1 MHIILTHEQA
11 DFDALASLLGAHL
24 LEENAVPVL
33 PRRLNRNVRAFITLY
48 GLDLPFV
55 DPRDLPKAK
64 IETVTLVDTQSLVT
78 VKGMGKKTKI
88 YVIDHHPPR
97 PDLPKGWSLTTEET
111 GATAT
116 ILVEAIRECDI
127 QLSVPQSTL
136 LLLGIYE
143 DTGGLTYVRTSPKDM
158 RAAAFL
164 LEQGASMQILGDFLN
179 HPLSQDQQAIYDY
192 LRENLET
199 HNIHGNTVMVGR
211 ADATNTD
218 EELST
223 VAHKLRDVLDP
234 DALILLA
241 DTAGGVQL
249 VARSTTDQINVCE
262 LAAHFGGGG
271 HLRAAAALIRDG
283 IAKDVY
289 TEVVQLLPK
298 YVRPAVMVA
307 EIMSSGPQILTPNA
321 PIKQAA
327 ELMQRYGYEGYPVVE
342 EGKVVGL
349 LTRRAVDRTL
359 SHKLNLKAR
368 DVMEVGEATIGPNE
382 PLEALQRL
390 MTNTGWGQIPVVEDG
405 EIIGIVTRTDILKTL
420 TPLRTPTGRQNLAR
434 RLEATLPLARLM
446 LLRAV
451 SELALTQNAAL
462 YIVGGFVRD
471 LLLER
476 PSLDLDL
483 VVEGDAIVLGNAL
496 VEKYGGRVTTHKR
509 FGTAK
514 WQIAGIRTKLAEV
527 FSNEFDQ
534 SVEVSDFPETLD
546 LVSARREFYTHPTAL
561 PTVERGSIK
570 LDLHRRDFTINTL
583 AMRLDGR
590 HYGELHD
597 YWGGLADLQAG
608 VVRVLHSLSF
618 VDDPTR
624 ILRAVRFEQRF
635 SHRIEDRTLELLVAA
650 LPLLD
655 RVSGDR
661 LRHELNVF
669 LQEPKG
675 MQMLTRLAE
684 LGTFTAIHEAIPWG
698 KDVQT
703 RLELAFNYE
712 PESEWELEEVMIRY
726 PFPLALAYTL
736 WFMTLPRVTAA
747 SITGRL
753 KIPGWLTK
761 IILAACDPLQDR
773 PQLFDGPA
781 SAVVEHLDG
790 MPRLALYAH
799 FLIAEDDRMKRSLW
813 SYITEWRLVEPVTSG
828 NDLRKRDISPGPNYK
843 RILDTLRAAWLDGE
857 VTSSK
862 EEIILLEKLLN
873 E

>member
-1 MHIILTHEQA
+1 
-11 DFDALASLLGAHL
+11 
-24 LEENAVPVL
+24 
-33 PRRLNRNVRAFITLY
+33 
-48 GLDLPFV
+48 
-55 DPRDLPKAK
+55 
-64 IETVTLVDTQSLVT
+64 
-78 VKGMGKKTKI
+78 
-88 YVIDHHPPR
+88 
-97 PDLPKGWSLTTEET
+97 
-111 GATAT
+111 
-116 ILVEAIRECDI
+116 
-127 QLSVPQSTL
+127 
-136 LLLGIYE
+136 
-143 DTGGLTYVRTSPKDM
+143 
-158 RAAAFL
+158 
-164 LEQGASMQILGDFLN
+164 
-179 HPLSQDQQAIYDY
+179 
-192 LRENLET
+192 
-199 HNIHGNTVMVGR
+199 
-211 ADATNTD
+211 
-218 EELST
+218 
-223 VAHKLRDVLDP
+223 
-234 DALILLA
+234 
-241 DTAGGVQL
+241 
-249 VARSTTDQINVCE
+249 
-262 LAAHFGGGG
+262 
-271 HLRAAAALIRDG
+271 
-283 IAKDVY
+283 
-289 TEVVQLLPK
+289 
-298 YVRPAVMVA
+298 
-307 EIMSSGPQILTPNA
+307 
-321 PIKQAA
+321 
-327 ELMQRYGYEGYPVVE
+327 
-342 EGKVVGL
+342 
-349 LTRRAVDRTL
+349 DRTL
-359 SHKLNLKAR
+359 SHKLNLEAQ

-434 RLEATLPLARLM
+434 RLEGTLPPARLM

-476 PSLDLDL
+476 PSPDLDL

-514 WQIAGIRTKLAEV
+514 WQIASICTKLAEM

-534 SVEVSDFPETLD
+534 SIEVSDFPETLD
-546 LVSARREFYTHPTAL
+546 LVSARREFYSHPTAL

-684 LGTFTAIHEAIPWG
+684 LGTLTAIHEAIPWG

-703 RLELAFNYE
+703 RLELAFNCE
-712 PESEWELEEVMIRY
+712 PESEWELEEVIDRY
-726 PFPLALAYTL
+726 PLPLALAYTL

-781 SAVVEHLDG
+781 SAVVEHLNG

-862 EEIILLEKLLN
+862 EEIILLEKLLS

>member
-1 MHIILTHEQA
+1 VHIILTHEQA

-97 PDLPKGWSLTTEET
+97 PDLPKGWSLTREET

-127 QLSVPQSTL
+127 QLNVPQSTL

-143 DTGGLTYVRTSPKDM
+143 DTGSLTYVRTSPRDM

-164 LEQGASMQILGDFLN
+164 LEQGASMQILGDFLK

-192 LRENLET
+192 FRENLET
-199 HNIHGNTVMVGR
+199 HIIHGNTVMVGC

-249 VARSTTDQINVCE
+249 IARSTTDQVNVCE

-271 HLRAAAALIRDG
+271 HLRAAAALVRDG
-283 IAKDVY
+283 AAKDVY
-289 TEVVQLLPK
+289 AEVIRLLPN
-298 YVRPAVMVA
+298 YVHPAVTVA
-307 EIMSSGPQILTPNA
+307 EIMSSGPQLLTPNA

-390 MTNTGWGQIPVVEDG
+390 MTDTGWGQIPVVEGG

-420 TPLRTPTGRQNLAR
+420 TPLRTPAGRQNLAR
-434 RLEATLPLARLM
+434 RLEATLPPARLM

-471 LLLER
+471 LMLER

-483 VVEGDAIVLGNAL
+483 VVEGDAIALGNAL

-514 WQIAGIRTKLAEV
+514 WQIAGIRTKLAEM

-546 LVSARREFYTHPTAL
+546 LVSARREFYSHPTAL

-684 LGTFTAIHEAIPWG
+684 LGTFTAIHEAIPWD

-703 RLELAFNYE
+703 RLELAFICE
-712 PESEWELEEVMIRY
+712 PESEWELEEVMDRY
-726 PFPLALAYTL
+726 PLPLALVYTL
-736 WFMTLPRVTAA
+736 WFMTLPRVIAA

-773 PQLFDGPA
+773 LELFDSPA

-799 FLIAEDDRMKRSLW
+799 FLIAEDNRMKGSLW
-813 SYITEWRLVEPVTSG
+813 SYITEWRFVEPVTSG

-857 VTSSK
+857 VNSSE
-862 EEIILLEKLLN
+862 EEIILLEKLLD